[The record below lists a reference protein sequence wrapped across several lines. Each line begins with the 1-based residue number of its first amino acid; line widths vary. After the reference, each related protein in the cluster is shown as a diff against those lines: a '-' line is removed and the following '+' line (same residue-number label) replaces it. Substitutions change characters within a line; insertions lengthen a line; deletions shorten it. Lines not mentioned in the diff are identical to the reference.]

1 MPGAG
6 SSAGVRDRAG
16 ATAGARVSVCH
27 STGQAFRGSTTPTA
41 AVGNSASAAG
51 CPPISGS
58 IAWKP
63 MNDSPGPVF
72 HDTNVLL
79 HLLSSDE
86 RKADLAEG
94 FIAAGGFISVQV
106 LTEAAAVA
114 SRKLLM
120 NGSDIRDF
128 LGPLRT
134 VLTVVAL
141 AEEMHESSVV
151 LAEKYR
157 LSFHD
162 ASIVAAALDAGCV
175 TLFSE
180 DMHTGPVFEK
190 QLTVRNPFGRVRV
203 GQPSPRRSG

>member
-1 MPGAG
+1 
-6 SSAGVRDRAG
+6 
-16 ATAGARVSVCH
+16 
-27 STGQAFRGSTTPTA
+27 
-41 AVGNSASAAG
+41 
-51 CPPISGS
+51 
-58 IAWKP
+58 

-128 LGPLRT
+128 LGTLRT
-134 VLTVVAL
+134 VLAVVAL